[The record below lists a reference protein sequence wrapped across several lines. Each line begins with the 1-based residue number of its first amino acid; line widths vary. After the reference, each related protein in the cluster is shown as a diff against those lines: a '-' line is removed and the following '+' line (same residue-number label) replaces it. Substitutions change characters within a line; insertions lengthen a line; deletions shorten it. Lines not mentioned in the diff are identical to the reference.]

1 MSKGGMIIRYI
12 DIALTVLFGFI
23 AISDLEIKTQIRLPS
38 EVSALS
44 KPAHLNTVSII
55 VLEGSRYTLMEA
67 DKSVVTETTLEHVE
81 TELLEVRKRYLDQQ
95 QDVLVLIQ
103 PDPNSPIQLTV
114 NVLDVCERHHIAK
127 NINYVEPGI

>member
-38 EVSALS
+38 EVSALAQ
-44 KPAHLNTVSII
+44 PAQINTVSII
-55 VLEGSRYTLMEA
+55 VLEGSRYTLMDA
-67 DKSVVTETTLEHVE
+67 DKTVASDTTLERIEEV
-81 TELLEVRKRYLDQQ
+81 LLEVRERYLAQQ

-114 NVLDVCERHHIAK
+114 NVLDVCERNRIAK
-127 NINYVEPGI
+127 NINYVDPAI

>member
-38 EVSALS
+38 ELSAIT
-44 KPAHLNTVSII
+44 KPTQINTVSII

-67 DKSVVTETTLEHVE
+67 DKPIISDTTLERVE
-81 TELLEVRKRYLDQQ
+81 DALLEVRKRYVAQQ

-114 NVLDVCERHHIAK
+114 NVLDVCERNHIAK
-127 NINYVEPGI
+127 NINYVEPAV